1 MTDPK
6 EEDKQERARPR
17 DEEQHADRD
26 WPKWTAITTAVSAA
40 AGHRRCP
47 IACRP
52 ADGISVGPLRSAGDG
67 GLKSGDIV
75 LGPEPGSPAAREKQ
89 RQRTTADCVF
99 YIGLVIT
106 ALGVILQ
113 TIGAVMPTD

>member
-1 MTDPK
+1 ML
-6 EEDKQERARPR
+6 AGLLI
-17 DEEQHADRD
+17 AFL
-26 WPKWTAITTAVSAA
+26 SAHYEA
-40 AGHRRCP
+40 K
-47 IACRP
+47 
-52 ADGISVGPLRSAGDG
+52 VMG
-67 GLKSGDIV
+67 GLKPGDIV